1 LHQRTNKEGRRVL
14 RVLVSF
20 DDTHRSYRILI
31 ARALRKLR
39 PHLEVRHAPLD
50 DFDAQLRF
58 FEPHV
63 VVCSLPKGAAEG
75 EANGA
80 EDPIAS
86 AWGASRGA
94 WVMAPVDTSRPAEI
108 CLDGEVWN
116 TDGPYLSEVLEIID
130 ETEARL
136 NEGRLVGGC

>member
-1 LHQRTNKEGRRVL
+1 L

-20 DDTHRSYRILI
+20 EDTHSSYRILI
-31 ARALRKLR
+31 ACALRKLR

-50 DFDAQLRF
+50 DLDAQLRF

-63 VVCSLPKGAAEG
+63 VVCSLPNSEATGAAKG

-86 AWGASRGA
+86 ARSASRGA
-94 WVMAPVDTSRPAEI
+94 WVAAPIDTSRPAEI

-116 TDGPYLSEVLEIID
+116 THGPPLSEVLEIID

-136 NEGRLVGGC
+136 SEGRLVGGC

>member
-1 LHQRTNKEGRRVL
+1 L
-14 RVLVSF
+14 RILVSF
-20 DDTHRSYRILI
+20 EDTHRSYRILI
-31 ARALRKLR
+31 ACALSKLR

-50 DFDAQLRF
+50 DLDAQLRF

-63 VVCSLPKGAAEG
+63 VVCSLPNSAAKG

-80 EDPIAS
+80 DPIAS
-86 AWGASRGA
+86 ARSASRGA
-94 WVMAPVDTSRPAEI
+94 WVAAPIDTSRPAEI

-116 TDGPYLSEVLEIID
+116 TDGPPLSEVLDIID

-136 NEGRLVGGC
+136 HEGRLVGGC

>member
-1 LHQRTNKEGRRVL
+1 L
-14 RVLVSF
+14 RILVSF
-20 DDTHRSYRILI
+20 DDTYRSYRILI

-50 DFDAQLRF
+50 DLDAQLRF

-63 VVCSLPKGAAEG
+63 VVCSLPKGEANSAAKG

-86 AWGASRGA
+86 AAGASRGA
-94 WVMAPVDTSRPAEI
+94 WVAAPIDTSRPAEI

-116 TDGPYLSEVLEIID
+116 TDGPPLSEVLEIID

-136 NEGRLVGGC
+136 SEGRLVGGC

>member
-1 LHQRTNKEGRRVL
+1 M

-31 ARALRKLR
+31 ACALSKLR

-50 DFDAQLRF
+50 DLDAQLSS

-63 VVCSLPKGAAEG
+63 VVCSLPHSAAEG

-86 AWGASRGA
+86 ARSVGTGA

-108 CLDGEVWN
+108 CLDGEAWS
-116 TDGPYLSEVLEIID
+116 THGPPLSEVLEIID

-136 NEGRLVGGC
+136 HEGRLVGGC

>member
-1 LHQRTNKEGRRVL
+1 L

-20 DDTHRSYRILI
+20 DDSHRSYRELI

-50 DFDAQLRF
+50 DLDAQLRF

-63 VVCSLPKGAAEG
+63 VVCSLPNSAVTGP
-75 EANGA
+75 
-80 EDPIAS
+80 DPIAS
-86 AWGASRGA
+86 ARSASRGA
-94 WVMAPVDTSRPAEI
+94 WVTAPVDTSRPAEI

-116 TDGPYLSEVLEIID
+116 TDGPPLSEVLEIID

-136 NEGRLVGGC
+136 HEGRLVGRC

>member
-1 LHQRTNKEGRRVL
+1 L

-63 VVCSLPKGAAEG
+63 VVCSLPNSAAEG

-86 AWGASRGA
+86 ARSASRGA
-94 WVMAPVDTSRPAEI
+94 WVMAPIDTSRSAEI

-130 ETEARL
+130 EAEARL
-136 NEGRLVGGC
+136 HEGRLVGGC

>member
-1 LHQRTNKEGRRVL
+1 MRI
-14 RVLVSF
+14 LVSF

-31 ARALRKLR
+31 ARALR
-39 PHLEVRHAPLD
+39 
-50 DFDAQLRF
+50 
-58 FEPHV
+58 
-63 VVCSLPKGAAEG
+63 SLPNGAAKG

-86 AWGASRGA
+86 ARSVGTGA

-108 CLDGEVWN
+108 CLDGEAWS
-116 TDGPYLSEVLEIID
+116 THGPPLSEVLEIID

-136 NEGRLVGGC
+136 HEGRLVGGC

>member
-1 LHQRTNKEGRRVL
+1 L

-20 DDTHRSYRILI
+20 EDTHRSYRILI

-50 DFDAQLRF
+50 DLDAQLRF

-63 VVCSLPKGAAEG
+63 VVCSLPNSEATGAAKG

-86 AWGASRGA
+86 ARSASRGA
-94 WVMAPVDTSRPAEI
+94 WVAAPIDTSRPAEI

-116 TDGPYLSEVLEIID
+116 TDGPPLSEVLEIID

-136 NEGRLVGGC
+136 HKGRLVGGC